1 MFGQDAMA
9 EWGLKSHVL
18 TLIVTML
25 LHVDVVGLFATF
37 LQVLG

>member
-1 MFGQDAMA
+1 MILWPMFG
-9 EWGLKSHVL
+9 LKIHVL

-25 LHVDVVGLFATF
+25 LYVDVVGLFATF